1 MPSVMT
7 VSVLKR
13 EYHRWPQERRQT
25 SLVNMN
31 TAHCSLPPFFVR
43 RDSRRTPFISSCER
57 GAHAA
62 PAPVQGESTATICN
76 DEHRSSVNTDGEL
89 DSLVGSFWPAHR
101 RRFSAEEAR
110 VIVLHAC
117 TSRQEDCNHSTAK
130 KCQSIST
137 VTMHRKSQSTS
148 ALSVILSGHGQPL
161 RSTQAPS
168 ISEQSVASS
177 SRLSNAPKP
186 PSSPTST
193 KTRISHSRTRSDLT
207 SPKSSGI
214 DNRNRDSGFLRPTST
229 IHDGYCTSPLQK
241 HRRREALSSTEEEEA
256 SGPSDLEYQNV
267 ARRSGMRRAEKVTTT
282 PERVSDTTYR
292 KPYTSSRLGA
302 TVETPR
308 RKEVLSNR
316 SEASFRNMTLES
328 CPAIVSSHCPVSL
341 F

>member
-1 MPSVMT
+1 
-7 VSVLKR
+7 
-13 EYHRWPQERRQT
+13 
-25 SLVNMN
+25 
-31 TAHCSLPPFFVR
+31 
-43 RDSRRTPFISSCER
+43 
-57 GAHAA
+57 
-62 PAPVQGESTATICN
+62 
-76 DEHRSSVNTDGEL
+76 
-89 DSLVGSFWPAHR
+89 
-101 RRFSAEEAR
+101 
-110 VIVLHAC
+110 VLHAC

-186 PSSPTST
+186 PSSRTST

-207 SPKSSGI
+207 SYAVEAESRSSTPKSSGL
-214 DNRNRDSGFLRPTST
+214 DNRNRDSGFLRPTSA

-282 PERVSDTTYR
+282 PERVSDTPYR
-292 KPYTSSRLGA
+292 KPYTASRLGA